1 MKIDPQSNN
10 FKKEHAFSTRHCWTF
25 SKELNCLTH
34 MKHCTCSA
42 MPELTCLRLQSDWL
56 DAFGAQRSQ
65 RKQWG
70 SSLACFGHHFRDPEP
85 TDPWKSFASV
95 GTGVRKRSGPCFEHL
110 KSSLFAWPFW
120 RSPQTRTYRFHHRHD
135 LESDRTPHKV
145 NRQQLIHMQWKKI
158 VSANCAEIAAF
169 PPGKHTL
176 GTQG

>member
-1 MKIDPQSNN
+1 MRSPLDIAGPFQKSSTAWLTWNTI
-10 FKKEHAFSTRHCWTF
+10 HAQLCQNWHAWGCKAIGWTLLAPNVH
-25 SKELNCLTH
+25 K
-34 MKHCTCSA
+34 
-42 MPELTCLRLQSDWL
+42 
-56 DAFGAQRSQ
+56 
-65 RKQWG
+65 G

-135 LESDRTPHKV
+135 LESDRIPHKV